1 MIDIPIPN
9 DSMSAEY
16 INSGIIIKVIINIII
31 VCLLI
36 FSIISIVKR
45 KNKRS
50 VILFIISVL
59 LAVCS
64 MMIPYVKYT
73 GGFAGLNETDSFW
86 LSYNNWNNKI
96 SFREKELLIR
106 GFGKLGVVTIV
117 YCLIALIKKE
127 LINKKKKANE
137 SIKAEP
143 PKNKMEKK

>member
-1 MIDIPIPN
+1 MVDIPIPN
-9 DSMSAEY
+9 DSMSTEY

-64 MMIPYVKYT
+64 MMIPYIKYM

-96 SFREKELLIR
+96 SFREEEFLII

-117 YCLIALIKKE
+117 YCLIALI
-127 LINKKKKANE
+127 NKKKKANE
-137 SIKAEP
+137 NIKAEP

>member
-1 MIDIPIPN
+1 MMDIPIPN
-9 DSMSAEY
+9 DSMSSEY

-45 KNKRS
+45 K
-50 VILFIISVL
+50 I
-59 LAVCS
+59 AVCS
-64 MMIPYVKYT
+64 MMIPYVKYM

-96 SFREKELLIR
+96 SFREEEFLIR

-117 YCLIALIKKE
+117 YCLIALI
-127 LINKKKKANE
+127 NKKKKANE
-137 SIKAEP
+137 NIKAEP